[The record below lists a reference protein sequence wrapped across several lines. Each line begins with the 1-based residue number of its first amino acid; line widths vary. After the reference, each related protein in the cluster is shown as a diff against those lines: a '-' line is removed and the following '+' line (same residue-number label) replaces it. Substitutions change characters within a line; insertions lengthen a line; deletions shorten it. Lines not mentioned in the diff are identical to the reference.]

1 MLRQVKI
8 LAVLKT
14 PDKRRLILTLLLI
27 IISTKMAQQ
36 RINLPSG
43 SGGLLR
49 YFDEY
54 KSKIRIK
61 PGHIVIMCVVVIV
74 IMLFLYNYGKK
85 ILGI

>member
-1 MLRQVKI
+1 MLRQAKI
-8 LAVLKT
+8 LAALKT
-14 PDKRRLILTLLLI
+14 PDKRWLILALLF

-61 PGHIVIMCVVVIV
+61 PGHIIIMCIVVIM
-74 IMLFLYNYGKK
+74 IMLFLYNYGNRL
-85 ILGI
+85 LGI